1 MTLDERVTA
10 TRVTDEAGRQRVL
23 TVLRATY
30 QREKRWVIDPE
41 TQFPLADL
49 ARADVSWFVVDV
61 RSRPIG
67 VRLRPAGVV
76 RVVYDPPVESYAT
89 YGFAPLDPSLR
100 IEDMI
105 RDSRIAEI
113 GRFAVLPR
121 FRRRPVVAAA
131 LMRAAA
137 AETIARGYTHY
148 LTDVFEDDPHSP
160 YGFHTRVLGF
170 HPVATHDAGELACAS
185 RRITMVLDL
194 KAAYGRLKRRSNWMF
209 RTLTRQWPDAL
220 HQRLV
225 A

>member
-1 MTLDERVTA
+1 MRLDDRVTA
-10 TRVTDEAGRQRVL
+10 QRVTDEAGRQRVL
-23 TVLRATY
+23 AVLRATY

-41 TQFPLADL
+41 SQFPEQDL
-49 ARADVSWFVVDV
+49 ARPDVSWFVVDI

-67 VRLRPAGVV
+67 VRVRPAGVV
-76 RVVYDPPVESYAT
+76 RVVYDPPVAGYAA
-89 YGFAPLDPSLR
+89 YGFVPIDPALS
-100 IEDMI
+100 IEAMI

-113 GRFAVLPR
+113 GRFAVVPR
-121 FRRRPVVAAA
+121 FRRRLVVAAA

-160 YGFHTRVLGF
+160 YGFHTRVMGF
-170 HPVATHDAGELACAS
+170 HPVATHEVGELACTS

-194 KAAYGRLKRRSNWMF
+194 KAAYQRLKRRGNWMF
-209 RTLTRQWPDAL
+209 RYLTSQWDDAL